1 MPTLKVLLLGPPA
14 VYYDDTPLNIQRR
27 TLRTLL
33 YYLAEQ
39 ENRIDR
45 SQLILALW
53 PDDDELTGRR
63 RLREILSKLRAELPD
78 PDLLVTGQDQIGL
91 DRSRLSVDALLFDAL
106 FKEVSP
112 IVNTIPRHM
121 PLPERTHQQI
131 REAVDLWRAPY
142 FMAGAQMPESE
153 TLDRWMSETA
163 RILERRRVMLIDRQ
177 SDHYA
182 ASGDIELAVSWLS
195 RILDEDP
202 YNEDW
207 QVRYLSWLQQLNRR
221 SEAATYSDF
230 LIQQYKARDEQLP
243 ARLKA
248 LANFAQNNAVEK
260 ETTENPLWPPPTLLQ
275 TAFVGRIGE
284 MQQLSGAYQRGG
296 VVILWGES
304 GSGKTR
310 LLYEF
315 SQQHAAGSRLLVG
328 RGHPS
333 MQALPYQPLLEMLRQ
348 SVSKK
353 EWAALP
359 VSSIIPLMPLI
370 PELSQYVRQTS
381 RVEDTQMINAQGMI
395 FEAIHQVLKSLARQ
409 ARLIIALDDAHNS
422 DRTTLD
428 ALAYLVGHGFFE
440 RYGLLVVTARP
451 DEQSPGMDE
460 FLEHV
465 RKPSYRYEE
474 IFISDMTQTD
484 ASALMTLM
492 LGRSYPGETIR
503 QLLEISNGRPLHLI
517 ETLRSVLEYSAW
529 MDLEEVIGHL
539 PMPKS
544 IQELVQRRMR
554 TISSN
559 ALRVLQAAAVAGEG
573 FRPAMLE
580 NALELDPEEVVNALE
595 ELEKQRFIE
604 PGRLGLTGPSYHFL
618 YSRIRNV
625 VLADLSEA
633 RKRILHLSVAK
644 AMKTLPF
651 ESRNPSMIA
660 SHFEEAGEM
669 KEAFDYW
676 VLAGVRA
683 REVFSRAE
691 AEQAF
696 LKASALLQYL
706 GSFASDQEIYNLY
719 SVWGDFLDNLADY
732 KVSLD
737 LFYSLQGL
745 GNQRRS
751 HILLGAAFNGL
762 SRTFR
767 NLGEYEKALQYNRQA
782 EVHLET
788 TRFMPEY
795 FMLYTRRALIYCL
808 LEDYEKSDEA
818 IKKAVELAAGD
829 QSWRIQIG
837 LTSTFLQLADISNYK
852 GLFRRT
858 IELCEM
864 GERSIETTYNNPDV
878 QMIRLKKAQAHNLL
892 GFPRLSYELS
902 NEVLKL
908 GLEWNHKRLEG
919 FAKQSR
925 AQAAFELGRLGE
937 CLKDIEDALE
947 ISAQYNY
954 MDLAQ
959 QTYCLLGDFYLVFG
973 EYQQSEQAHLKG
985 MENSTRLYY
994 WLDNEIRRGN
1004 ILIRLK
1010 KEKEGFGILN
1020 RGLEEAQKDGFSHIQ
1035 NSALFLL
1042 GSSLLRAGEISQA
1055 EEIIRRFNQSVS
1067 EGATPRWTTEAHL
1080 LNAFL
1085 GWKKGTLQEVETHIE
1100 AARCLCKGKR
1110 HHLAG
1115 IVWA

>member
-1 MPTLKVLLLGPPA
+1 
-14 VYYDDTPLNIQRR
+14 
-27 TLRTLL
+27 
-33 YYLAEQ
+33 
-39 ENRIDR
+39 
-45 SQLILALW
+45 
-53 PDDDELTGRR
+53 
-63 RLREILSKLRAELPD
+63 
-78 PDLLVTGQDQIGL
+78 
-91 DRSRLSVDALLFDAL
+91 
-106 FKEVSP
+106 
-112 IVNTIPRHM
+112 
-121 PLPERTHQQI
+121 
-131 REAVDLWRAPY
+131 
-142 FMAGAQMPESE
+142 MAGAQMPESE

-163 RILERRRVMLIDRQ
+163 RMLERRRVMLIDRQ

-182 ASGDIELAVSWLS
+182 ASGDIESAVSWLS
-195 RILDEDP
+195 RILEEDP

-230 LIQQYKARDEQLP
+230 LIQQYKDRDEQLP

-248 LANFAQNNAVEK
+248 LANFAQNNALEK
-260 ETTENPLWPPPTLLQ
+260 ETTDNPLWPPPALLQ
-275 TAFVGRIGE
+275 TAFVGRIAE

-328 RGHPS
+328 AGTQPCRPCPTSPS
-333 MQALPYQPLLEMLRQ
+333 WRCCGSLYRKKNGLPCR
-348 SVSKK
+348 
-353 EWAALP
+353 LP
-359 VSSIIPLMPLI
+359 PIIPLMPLI
-370 PELSQYVRQTS
+370 PELSQYIRQTS
-381 RVEDTQMINAQGMI
+381 RVDDSQMINAQGMI

-422 DRTTLD
+422 DQTTLD
-428 ALAYLVGHGFFE
+428 ALAYLVSHGFFE
-440 RYGLLVVTARP
+440 RYGLLVISVRP
-451 DEQSPGMDE
+451 DEQSPAMEG
-460 FLEHV
+460 FLEYV
-465 RKPSYRYEE
+465 RKPSYRYDE

-559 ALRVLQAAAVAGEG
+559 SLRVLQAAAVAGEG

-580 NALELDPEEVVNALE
+580 KALELDPEEVADALE

-604 PGRLGLTGPSYHFL
+604 AGRLGLTGPSYHFL

-625 VLADLSEA
+625 VLTDLSEA

-660 SHFEEAGEM
+660 SHFEAAGEM

-719 SVWGDFLDNLADY
+719 ATWGDFLDNLADY

-782 EVHLET
+782 EVHLEA

-818 IKKAVELAAGD
+818 IEKAVELAAGD

-858 IELCEM
+858 IELCEL

-947 ISAQYNY
+947 IAAQYNY

-973 EYQQSEQAHLKG
+973 EYQQTEQAHLKG

-1004 ILIRLK
+1004 VLIRLQK
-1010 KEKEGFGILN
+1010 KKEGFDILN
-1020 RGLEEAQKDGFSHIQ
+1020 RGLEEAQKDGFNHIQ

-1042 GSSLLRAGEISQA
+1042 GASLLRAGDISKA
-1055 EEIIRRFNQSVS
+1055 EEIICRF
-1067 EGATPRWTTEAHL
+1067 
-1080 LNAFL
+1080 
-1085 GWKKGTLQEVETHIE
+1085 
-1100 AARCLCKGKR
+1100 
-1110 HHLAG
+1110 
-1115 IVWA
+1115 